1 MYPEFV
7 KNVYQENKKLI
18 WSNALLTLTIYP
30 TEIILLGWISGM
42 IFTNTNQKNLQNFWF
57 YTCFFFIVFI

>member
-30 TEIILLGWISGM
+30 TEIILL
-42 IFTNTNQKNLQNFWF
+42 
-57 YTCFFFIVFI
+57 